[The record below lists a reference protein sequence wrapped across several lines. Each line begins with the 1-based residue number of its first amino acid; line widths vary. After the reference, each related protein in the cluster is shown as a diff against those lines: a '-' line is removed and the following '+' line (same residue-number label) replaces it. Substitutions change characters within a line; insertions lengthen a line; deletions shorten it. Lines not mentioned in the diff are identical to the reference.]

1 MNDVG
6 SDEIISKLN
15 AEIERV
21 IKQVAEQCEA
31 GEIGAAYRDQ
41 ALIRP
46 KLGTLEVAAPISDK
60 T

>member
-31 GEIGAAYRDQ
+31 GEIGAA
-41 ALIRP
+41 
-46 KLGTLEVAAPISDK
+46 
-60 T
+60 